1 MPFQKQHKNQC
12 CICFENYCTG
22 QKYAYYLKKIEISLG
37 ISPFPCNTGTSE
49 LTEEPA
55 LFFSSGKEGWGEG
68 DEEEEEKTL
77 FFLFYNWLLMNIG
90 GTV

>member
-1 MPFQKQHKNQC
+1 MPFQKQHKNQF

-37 ISPFPCNTGTSE
+37 ISPFPCNTGTSG

-55 LFFSSGKEGWGEG
+55 LFFFSSGKERWGEG
-68 DEEEEEKTL
+68 DEEEEERIL
-77 FFLFYNWLLMNIG
+77 FFYFITGY
-90 GTV
+90 